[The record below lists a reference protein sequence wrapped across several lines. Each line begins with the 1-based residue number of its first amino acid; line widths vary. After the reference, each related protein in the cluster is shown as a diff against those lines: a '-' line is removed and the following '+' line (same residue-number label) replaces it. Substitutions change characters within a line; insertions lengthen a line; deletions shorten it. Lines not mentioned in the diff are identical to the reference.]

1 MKSPTVFVFAPQG
14 AGKTANAEALRA
26 MFGCSSVV
34 DDWKIG
40 SQTFIPDG
48 ALVLSSLDPFDLIE
62 HWWKTRGNFAV
73 QPVEVKA
80 EAEAAV
86 AGSSSLV
93 DAVDLL
99 IKLSDSLVAFDPM
112 LTRDGAENEA
122 KKRLL
127 ALLSDADVLR
137 CAALI
142 DKAAAGSNSL

>member
-1 MKSPTVFVFAPQG
+1 VKSPTVFVFAPQG

-26 MFGCSSVV
+26 MFGCTAVV
-34 DDWKIG
+34 DGWEGDL
-40 SQTFIPDG
+40 PLRDG
-48 ALVLSSLDPFDLIE
+48 TLVLSSLNPVDLIGLE
-62 HWWKTRGNFAV
+62 ENARGNSGELTAV
-73 QPVEVKA
+73 CTG
-80 EAEAAV
+80 

-93 DAVDLL
+93 DVVDLL

-142 DKAAAGSNSL
+142 DKAAAWSNSL

>member
-26 MFGCSSVV
+26 MFGCTSVM
-34 DDWKIG
+34 DDWEIG
-40 SQTFIPDG
+40 SGSFIPDG
-48 ALVLSSLDPFDLIE
+48 ALVLSSLLPYDLIE
-62 HWWKTRGNFAV
+62 YGRKTRGNFAV

-80 EAEAAV
+80 EAAV

-93 DAVDLL
+93 DAVDLM
-99 IKLSDSLVAFDPM
+99 IKLSNSLIAFDPKRP
-112 LTRDGAENEA
+112 RDVAEYEA

-127 ALLSDADVLR
+127 AMLSDADVLR

-142 DKAAAGSNSL
+142 EKAAAGSNSL

>member
-26 MFGCSSVV
+26 MFGCTSVV
-34 DDWKIG
+34 DDWEIG
-40 SQTFIPDG
+40 SGTFIPDG
-48 ALVLSSLDPFDLIE
+48 ALVLSSLCPFDLIE
-62 HWWKTRGNFAV
+62 HGRKTRGN
-73 QPVEVKA
+73 PVEIK
-80 EAEAAV
+80 AEAAV
-86 AGSSSLV
+86 AGLSSLV
-93 DAVDLL
+93 DVVHLL

-127 ALLSDADVLR
+127 TMLADADVLR

-142 DKAAAGSNSL
+142 DKAAAGSISL